1 MWKPEECFCM
11 RLKRAS
17 EELLKLYTKTIAP
30 AGVTPVQY
38 LILLR
43 IHELQSGSLREI
55 ADAIGVDRSTL
66 ARTIRP
72 LEKNGLVK
80 DNKPVGARNGVLVL
94 TPEGETVFR
103 NAQALWNEAQDIV
116 AARLGKEGVDT
127 YSDFLKTV
135 TDG

>member
-1 MWKPEECFCM
+1 M

-80 DNKPVGARNGVLVL
+80 DNKPLGARNGVLVL

-103 NAQALWNEAQDIV
+103 NAKALWNEAQDIV

>member
-1 MWKPEECFCM
+1 M

-103 NAQALWNEAQDIV
+103 NAKALWNEAQDIV

>member
-66 ARTIRP
+66 ARTIKP
-72 LEKNGLVK
+72 LKKNGLIK

-94 TPEGETVFR
+94 TSEGEIVFR
-103 NAQALWNEAQDIV
+103 KARILWNEAQDIV
-116 AARLGKEGVDT
+116 AARLGKEGIDK

-135 TDG
+135 TTG

>member
-1 MWKPEECFCM
+1 M

>member
-1 MWKPEECFCM
+1 MWNPEECFCM

-17 EELLKLYTKTIAP
+17 EKLLKLYTQTIAP

-55 ADAIGVDRSTL
+55 ADAMGVDRSTL

-72 LEKNGLVK
+72 LEKMALSRTISLWV
-80 DNKPVGARNGVLVL
+80 PVMVSLFLPMKGKRYSVTLRLFGM
-94 TPEGETVFR
+94 R
-103 NAQALWNEAQDIV
+103 HRILWLPA
-116 AARLGKEGVDT
+116 
-127 YSDFLKTV
+127 
-135 TDG
+135 

>member
-1 MWKPEECFCM
+1 M

-17 EELLKLYTKTIAP
+17 EKLLKLYTQTIAP

-72 LEKNGLVK
+72 LEKNGLVR
-80 DNKPVGARNGVLVL
+80 DNKPVGARNGALVL
-94 TPEGETVFR
+94 TPEGERVFR
-103 NAQALWNEAQDIV
+103 KAQALWNEAQDIV
-116 AARLGKEGVDT
+116 AARLGEEGVDK
-127 YSDFLKTV
+127 YSEFLKTV
-135 TDG
+135 TAG

>member
-1 MWKPEECFCM
+1 M

-80 DNKPVGARNGVLVL
+80 DNKPLGARNGVLVL

>member
-1 MWKPEECFCM
+1 M

-72 LEKNGLVK
+72 LEKNGLVR
-80 DNKPVGARNGVLVL
+80 DNKPVGARNGALVL
-94 TPEGETVFR
+94 TPEGERVFR
-103 NAQALWNEAQDIV
+103 KAQALWNEAQDIV
-116 AARLGKEGVDT
+116 AARLGKEGVEK
-127 YSDFLKTV
+127 YSDFLRTV
-135 TDG
+135 TAG